1 MVPPPLWKF
10 CVFRCQGCAL
20 CEAIIEASESLNRH
34 RATPGIV
41 AAGFARTHSVTKL
54 VNLLDRHGWET
65 KCTFFTILDFSD
77 GGGSEAYGGCWS
89 VLKVRLG
96 RSAWN
101 TVQHQLRDPIP
112 SETSVTRGVTFS
124 LVDGCVED

>member
-1 MVPPPLWKF
+1 MV
-10 CVFRCQGCAL
+10 
-20 CEAIIEASESLNRH
+20 
-34 RATPGIV
+34 
-41 AAGFARTHSVTKL
+41 
-54 VNLLDRHGWET
+54 
-65 KCTFFTILDFSD
+65 
-77 GGGSEAYGGCWS
+77 GGLKHTGGAN